1 MSWIPLVVSLVM
13 SLLKW
18 LFMPVTPRVLD
29 GAGPG
34 ELEEALQDR
43 LEEEGW

>member
-1 MSWIPLVVSLVM
+1 MWSFLIGLALGII
-13 SLLKW
+13 KW
-18 LFMPVTPRVLD
+18 LFSPVMPRVLD

-34 ELEEALQDR
+34 ELEERLRDR